1 MKTKIAVLI
10 ILLSVIIINAQDGAE
25 YCSSGKVRNEK
36 RLNKILQTAYPGDS
50 KIDAL
55 YYKLNLRFTTNPN
68 YLDGT
73 VTVKAKVLES
83 TNNFFLDLSAGMTV
97 NSVVKDGISLTYT
110 MFTSSN
116 QLKIFLDRTY
126 NAYEEFTVEI
136 QYEGVPGSNPDSFE
150 SFGYSDQYR
159 NNGVPVIW
167 SLSQPYGAREWWPS
181 KDTPAD
187 KVDSSDVWLTVQSD
201 FIAVSNGKLVETIT
215 NDNGTKTFKWKNS
228 HPIAN
233 YLISVAITNY
243 SIYEKSYEYSPG
255 NFMPVIHYIYP
266 EYLNQIK
273 TNLDKTNE
281 MIRIFSEMFGDYPYL
296 NEKYAHAQFGWGG
309 GMEHQTATSMG
320 WGAFSES
327 TIAHELAHQWFG
339 DKITCKTWDH
349 IWLNEGFATY
359 LDKLYHEAKYGT
371 ETFKTQMNDVFASAY
386 QAQGTI
392 HVKDLSN
399 VGSIFNYAR
408 TYAKGAV
415 VLHMLRG
422 IVGNEIFFEL
432 MNQYS
437 NDSRYAYGVAV
448 TEDFKGITEQIS
460 GIDLDYFFNEWI
472 YGENFP
478 RYRLGWNS
486 TPIGNGKH
494 TFKLRI
500 NQEVNSSPQFFT
512 MPIKVKLWTLNGDTT
527 VTYFNNAKEQVFET
541 EMNGVVTKF
550 EFDPDNWIL
559 KQVLSTTEIDNDD
572 LITPTSF
579 ELYQNY
585 PNPFNPDT
593 NITYKLQAASYVTL
607 KVYNILGKE
616 VTTLANEFQQPGKY
630 NVEFNVETFHQP
642 RQGGGL
648 TGGTSL
654 PSGIYF
660 YTLRVW
666 DSSPDKSGS
675 EFQKTKKMLLLK

>member
-1 MKTKIAVLI
+1 MKTKAAIL
-10 ILLSVIIINAQDGAE
+10 ILLSVIIINAQDGAK
-25 YCSSGKVRNEK
+25 YCSSGKVKNEK

-55 YYKLNLRFTTNPN
+55 YYKLDLSFTTNPN
-68 YLDGT
+68 YLNGI
-73 VTVKAKVLES
+73 VTVKAQVLES

-97 NSVVKDGISLTYT
+97 NSVVKDGTALTYT
-110 MFTSSN
+110 IFTSSN

-126 NAYEEFTVEI
+126 NAGEEFSTEI
-136 QYEGVPGSNPDSFE
+136 QYEGIPGSNPDSFE

-201 FIAVSNGKLVETIT
+201 FVAVSNGRLVETIA

-243 SIYEKSYEYSPG
+243 SIYEKSYEYEPG
-255 NFMPVIHYIYP
+255 LFMPVVHYVYP
-266 EYLNQIK
+266 EYLNQVK
-273 TNLDKTNE
+273 AKLDLTNE
-281 MIRIFSEMFGDYPYL
+281 MIRIYSEMFGDYPYL

-320 WGAFSES
+320 WGALNSES

-359 LDKLYHEAKYGT
+359 LDKLYHEAKYGS
-371 ETFKTQMNDVFASAY
+371 ETFKILMSDVFADASI
-386 QAQGTI
+386 AQGTI
-392 HVKDLSN
+392 HVKDLSS
-399 VGSIFNYAR
+399 VGSIFNYVR
-408 TYAKGAV
+408 TYAKGAA

-422 IVGNEIFFEL
+422 IVGNEKFFLL
-432 MNQYS
+432 MNQYA
-437 NDSRYAYGVAV
+437 NDIRYAYGVAV
-448 TEDFKGITEQIS
+448 TEDFEGVAEQIS
-460 GIDLDYFFNEWI
+460 GIDLDYFFDEWI

-478 RYRLGWNS
+478 RYQLGWNS
-486 TPIGNGKH
+486 TPKGNGKH

-500 NQEVNSSPQFFT
+500 NQETNSSPQFFT
-512 MPIKVKLWTLNGDTT
+512 MPIKVKLWTLSGDTT
-527 VTYFNNAKEQVFET
+527 VTYFNNAQEQVFET
-541 EMNGVVTKF
+541 EMNGAVTKM

-559 KQVLSTTEIDNDD
+559 KQIVSITKIDNDD
-572 LITPTSF
+572 LVTPTSF

-585 PNPFNPDT
+585 PNPFNPST
-593 NITYKLQAASYVTL
+593 TIAYTISTPPISFPLLRGGTEGGVASL

-616 VTTLANEFQQPGKY
+616 IATLVNEPKTPGSYRVSFDADKY
-630 NVEFNVETFHQP
+630 
-642 RQGGGL
+642 G
-648 TGGTSL
+648 L
-654 PSGIYF
+654 PSGVYL
-660 YTLRVW
+660 YKLKV
-666 DSSPDKSGS
+666 GS
-675 EFQKTKKMLLLK
+675 YSLTKKMVFSK